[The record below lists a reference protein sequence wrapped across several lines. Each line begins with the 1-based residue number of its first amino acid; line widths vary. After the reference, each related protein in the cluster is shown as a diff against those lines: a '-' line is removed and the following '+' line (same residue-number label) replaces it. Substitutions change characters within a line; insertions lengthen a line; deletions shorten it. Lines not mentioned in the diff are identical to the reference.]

1 MKAVAIR
8 RQGAAAQASLPRRVV
23 AQPLRSP
30 LSRLSPAVSTVVE
43 LEAVVFDLL
52 YTLVHPGEFPGGGDR
67 TAWLANILCVDNRV
81 LESRWDAFETT
92 LESGRA
98 PSTGPLGPELT
109 WLTQVTTE
117 LGEPLSAETLGLI
130 EREWDMTRRRAL
142 RAVPAETIQ
151 VLDELRSMGLKIGVL
166 SNTHAL
172 ELRAWSD
179 SALVDLVDAVALS
192 HEIGAVKPDPA
203 AYAAIVD
210 RLGVAANRA
219 AYVGDGSCDELVGAR
234 RAGFA
239 LVVLAGAAPMRHS
252 PERLPVLLDQADL
265 ALSTLVELPAALKHG
280 GWTAR

>member
-1 MKAVAIR
+1 M
-8 RQGAAAQASLPRRVV
+8 
-23 AQPLRSP
+23 
-30 LSRLSPAVSTVVE
+30 STGVE
-43 LEAVVFDLL
+43 VKAVVFDLL

-67 TAWLANILCVDNRV
+67 TAWLADILCVDERV

-98 PSTGPLGPELT
+98 PSTAPFGPELT
-109 WLTQVTTE
+109 WLTQVTAE
-117 LGEPLSAETLGLI
+117 LGVPLSADGLGLI
-130 EREWDMTRRRAL
+130 EREWDMTRRQAL
-142 RAVPAETIQ
+142 RNVPPETLQ
-151 VLDELRSMGLKIGVL
+151 VLGELRSMGLKIGVL

-192 HEIGAVKPDPA
+192 HEIGAVKPDPV

-210 RLGVAANRA
+210 RLGVATKVA

-234 RAGFA
+234 QAGFA
-239 LVVLAGAAPMRHS
+239 LVVLAAAAPMRHA
-252 PERLPVLLDQADL
+252 PERLPILLDQADL
-265 ALSTLVELPAALKHG
+265 TLSTLVELPSALKHG